1 MQDIL
6 YIDPGHAFGVE
17 NRNSPFIQNNFH
29 VIDMYD
35 FENTDLTPFKAIVVH
50 DFVDQIHMYNHRHLI
65 EQFLNEGK
73 IVIWGGH
80 LEFEWLPGC
89 ALFKPKE
96 IKAFSDYNISV
107 VNEHPIFIGVDTDE
121 MTYNKGV
128 AGFFARGSHTPVPE
142 HAEVLLTL
150 PGDAAITYIDRHT
163 TKGTILVHS
172 GRDLFGQ
179 RMQKRSTDLISSQLL
194 QWIHDEYEVLKGAK
208 A

>member
-1 MQDIL
+1 M
-6 YIDPGHAFGVE
+6 
-17 NRNSPFIQNNFH
+17 
-29 VIDMYD
+29 
-35 FENTDLTPFKAIVVH
+35 
-50 DFVDQIHMYNHRHLI
+50 
-65 EQFLNEGK
+65 
-73 IVIWGGH
+73 
-80 LEFEWLPGC
+80 
-89 ALFKPKE
+89 
-96 IKAFSDYNISV
+96 
-107 VNEHPIFIGVDTDE
+107 NEHPIFAGVDTNE

-194 QWIHDEYEVLKGAK
+194 QWVHDEFEALKGAN